1 MSKMSKISKIS
12 KISKTNSFFLL
23 RYIAVT
29 HPIFYSKHK
38 NDKRVIFTIVLV
50 WIASAG
56 VGMPIMLGANTSPER
71 IPELCIF
78 YNSNFII
85 YSSLWSFY
93 VPCVI
98 MVILYYKIFK
108 AIHDRAKKAIG
119 SRKTYTNTISDS
131 YKSALPN
138 ENAEQN
144 KKPQEEQAPSTNSI
158 KPTINNKPTIN
169 KDVKIKLP
177 LITETDAVTNTGSG
191 SQNDEEDYDEEDEKE
206 EIPLEVVECHIVK
219 DEQTD
224 QTEYTLNITTKT
236 KKSVVTI
243 QSPIEVEVTIG
254 PNGNTNTDSGYAP
267 SNIEETQFSAQNKDT
282 ESATEKHSPVISKS
296 NLIAPNERNKNKNKN
311 GATNKLLSSS
321 SQVSSQEAGHN
332 HNHHQRCNDSVSHS
346 HSHSDSTTA
355 SASTG
360 TASHMRQPK
369 KKPRFNLGRKH
380 KSSRKKREKASAKRE
395 RKATKTLA
403 IVLGMRFI

>member
-1 MSKMSKISKIS
+1 M
-12 KISKTNSFFLL
+12 
-23 RYIAVT
+23 T

-138 ENAEQN
+138 ENTEQN

-158 KPTINNKPTIN
+158 KPAIN

-177 LITETDAVTNTGSG
+177 LIAETDAVTNTGSG
-191 SQNDEEDYDEEDEKE
+191 SQNDEEEEEREDE
-206 EIPLEVVECHIVK
+206 
-219 DEQTD
+219 
-224 QTEYTLNITTKT
+224 
-236 KKSVVTI
+236 
-243 QSPIEVEVTIG
+243 
-254 PNGNTNTDSGYAP
+254 
-267 SNIEETQFSAQNKDT
+267 
-282 ESATEKHSPVISKS
+282 
-296 NLIAPNERNKNKNKN
+296 
-311 GATNKLLSSS
+311 
-321 SQVSSQEAGHN
+321 
-332 HNHHQRCNDSVSHS
+332 
-346 HSHSDSTTA
+346 
-355 SASTG
+355 
-360 TASHMRQPK
+360 
-369 KKPRFNLGRKH
+369 
-380 KSSRKKREKASAKRE
+380 
-395 RKATKTLA
+395 
-403 IVLGMRFI
+403 